1 MARAIWSGTI
11 SFGLVAIPVKLYS
24 AVQRKSVRFNQLDG
38 EGLDRIQ
45 QQRVNARTGD
55 EVPFERIVK
64 GYEVTPDRYVV
75 IEPRELDALDP
86 RRTREISLEGFVD
99 AAEIPPIFYD
109 STYYVVPAE
118 GGAKPYRL
126 LIEAMAASEKVAIAR
141 FVMRSKEYLVALRP
155 SQDVLQL
162 STMVFADEIADP
174 GKLDEL
180 EAVADVTVADREV
193 KMAGQLID
201 SLSVSFDP
209 SQYHDEY
216 RERVLEMIERK
227 AQGEQVDIAA
237 PAEPDAVPVPD
248 LMAALKASLAATKDK
263 AEPSAAKQPPAKR
276 RAPAAKPAAT
286 KAKAAKAPAR
296 AARKR

>member
-24 AVQRKSVRFNQLDG
+24 AVQRKAVRFNQLDG

-55 EVPFERIVK
+55 EVPYERIVK

-75 IEPRELDALDP
+75 IEPRELDTLDP
-86 RRTREISLEGFVD
+86 RRTREISLEGFVE

-126 LIEAMAASEKVAIAR
+126 LIEAMAAAEKVAIAR

-155 SQDVLQL
+155 SGGVLQL

-174 GKLDEL
+174 GRLDEL
-180 EAVADVTVADREV
+180 EAVADVTVAERELA
-193 KMAGQLID
+193 MAGQLID
-201 SLSVSFDP
+201 SLSVSFDA

-227 AQGEQVDIAA
+227 AQGEQIDVSA
-237 PAEPDAVPVPD
+237 PAQPDAAPVPD

-263 AEPSAAKQPPAKR
+263 GAAAAEKAPAKR
-276 RAPAAKPAAT
+276 RAPAAKPA
-286 KAKAAKAPAR
+286 AKAAKAPAR